1 VPRLPR
7 ANPASRG
14 VAARRTD
21 AAASGAAPQPSTMAT
36 PRRVDPSALRRGAAP
51 GPRVLGRVAPCAA
64 IPAPRLRAHPGAL

>member
-36 PRRVDPSALRRGAAP
+36 PALVP
-51 GPRVLGRVAPCAA
+51 
-64 IPAPRLRAHPGAL
+64 AHP